1 MIFAT
6 RLSKLYVSFD
16 MERTFCSMEFFNPS
30 IANVLEKRRAVSRL
44 LLTEILRL
52 INDDWTR
59 DRQAFR
65 YFFLL
70 ALNVPISSG
79 ILSLIL
85 IPVEAAGIAKVLSD
99 SVCILISYLV
109 SKFIFTQFPH
119 PNRR

>member
-1 MIFAT
+1 M
-6 RLSKLYVSFD
+6 K
-16 MERTFCSMEFFNPS
+16 FFNP
-30 IANVLEKRRAVSRL
+30 IVANVFGKIAAGCFAFIAHRNFTFQS
-44 LLTEILRL
+44 
-52 INDDWTR
+52 NDAWSR

-79 ILSLIL
+79 ILSLFL
-85 IPVEAAGIAKVLSD
+85 IPVGAAGIAKVLSD

-109 SKFIFTQFPH
+109 SKKFIFTQFPH